1 VATGQADAYV
11 GNLAIA
17 NYLIKQNRFNNLVVA
32 APTPYGQHTQ
42 AMAVRN
48 DWPAL
53 ASLID
58 KGLAAMSLAEINAIN
73 QKWGAVEVRPPPSDY
88 RLVWQILAGA
98 TLVLVAF
105 FLWNRRLAREVA
117 VRQRIAGDL
126 MRSEAL
132 LTEEKRH
139 LEQAQQALQ
148 HLNQT
153 LESQV
158 SQRTAELASANA
170 FNETIL
176 LDSPVAMVV
185 YQERGPCVIVNQA
198 FARLVGATREQLLA
212 QDFRTLGTVS
222 KTGLLD
228 DCLKALADGQQVRR
242 EVHTRSTF
250 GKEIWVDCLI
260 LPTRLNGEPHLLIQL
275 FDLRAIR
282 QASEAMREAQARA
295 EAANQAKSEFLANM
309 SHEIRTP
316 MNAILGFAQV
326 LARDPDL
333 KDAQREGLATIQ
345 RSGDHLL
352 TLVNDI
358 LDMAK
363 IEAGRMT
370 LRVAPFNPARLLTET
385 EAFFRQRV
393 RDRGLDLILA
403 PANLPRWRVGDEM
416 KLRQVLINLV
426 GNAVKFTTAGRV
438 TLQAVPLGADAIQFS
453 VSDTGPG
460 IDRSEMARLFQPFSQ
475 TATGR
480 LKQGGTGLGLALSS
494 QFVRLMGGELKADS
508 TPGQGS
514 CFTFT
519 LTLPPAAV
527 AEARDPVPLP
537 PILGLE
543 PGQPVCRLLIVDDLA
558 DNRAPLRALLASL
571 NPQPPVLEFREA
583 ANGEE
588 AVALWE
594 SWQPHVIL
602 MDMRMPVL
610 SGEEATRQI
619 KARMAAR
626 PETVRSVVV
635 AFSAS
640 AFNGNRDHFLACG
653 CDEFTGKP
661 FRAEELFAILERRA
675 GLRFTRAGAV
685 PTADAPLSLDEVAA
699 RLASCP
705 AAWRADLR
713 SAVAL
718 GDFERITNLLAPPRR
733 DRCRPSCR
741 PGPVSLQLRSG
752 GLRGPLQPGRGQGL
766 TPAASTSRSPGCPWP
781 RLVGGGPVGRAASP
795 GPNRPPGQ
803 SSCPQRRRLVLP
815 VAPSSS
821 TPSGPPDSTRG
832 IAPCSVSLSP
842 SWPSCP

>member
-1 VATGQADAYV
+1 MTNDSRQQSKPILFVRSPKLLQMRDPLAAPWNRALVPIQAGDPEASSRA
-11 GNLAIA
+11 GDEIDLAQFVDFSQMNEIFA
-17 NYLIKQNRFNNLVVA
+17 NYLEVVGLPVA
-32 APTPYGQHTQ
+32 IIDFQGH
-42 AMAVRN
+42 V
-48 DWPAL
+48 L
-53 ASLID
+53 AS
-58 KGLAAMSLAEINAIN
+58 S
-73 QKWGAVEVRPPPSDY
+73 R
-88 RLVWQILAGA
+88 WQRICMEFHR
-98 TLVLVAF
+98 THPDT
-105 FLWNRRLAREVA
+105 LARC
-117 VRQRIAGDL
+117 
-126 MRSEAL
+126 
-132 LTEEKRH
+132 
-139 LEQAQQALQ
+139 
-148 HLNQT
+148 
-153 LESQV
+153 LES
-158 SQRTAELASANA
+158 
-170 FNETIL
+170 
-176 LDSPVAMVV
+176 D
-185 YQERGPCVIVNQA
+185 
-198 FARLVGATREQLLA
+198 
-212 QDFRTLGTVS
+212 
-222 KTGLLD
+222 TGLSRQIQE
-228 DCLKALADGQQVRR
+228 GQ
-242 EVHTRSTF
+242 
-250 GKEIWVDCLI
+250 G
-260 LPTRLNGEPHLLIQL
+260 
-275 FDLRAIR
+275 
-282 QASEAMREAQARA
+282 A

-385 EAFFRQRV
+385 EAFFRQRA

-438 TLQAVPLGADAIQFS
+438 ILQAVPLGADAIQFS

-494 QFVRLMGGELKADS
+494 QFVRLMGGELTADS
-508 TPGQGS
+508 TLGQGS

-718 GDFERITNLLAPPRR
+718 GDFERITDLLARLGETDAALHAALAQLAYNYDLEALGTADQSGLDQSGPE
-733 DRCRPSCR
+733 R
-741 PGPVSLQLRSG
+741 PG
-752 GLRGPLQPGRGQGL
+752 
-766 TPAASTSRSPGCPWP
+766 
-781 RLVGGGPVGRAASP
+781 
-795 GPNRPPGQ
+795 
-803 SSCPQRRRLVLP
+803 
-815 VAPSSS
+815 
-821 TPSGPPDSTRG
+821 
-832 IAPCSVSLSP
+832 
-842 SWPSCP
+842 

>member
-1 VATGQADAYV
+1 
-11 GNLAIA
+11 
-17 NYLIKQNRFNNLVVA
+17 
-32 APTPYGQHTQ
+32 
-42 AMAVRN
+42 
-48 DWPAL
+48 
-53 ASLID
+53 
-58 KGLAAMSLAEINAIN
+58 
-73 QKWGAVEVRPPPSDY
+73 
-88 RLVWQILAGA
+88 
-98 TLVLVAF
+98 
-105 FLWNRRLAREVA
+105 
-117 VRQRIAGDL
+117 
-126 MRSEAL
+126 
-132 LTEEKRH
+132 
-139 LEQAQQALQ
+139 
-148 HLNQT
+148 
-153 LESQV
+153 
-158 SQRTAELASANA
+158 
-170 FNETIL
+170 
-176 LDSPVAMVV
+176 
-185 YQERGPCVIVNQA
+185 
-198 FARLVGATREQLLA
+198 
-212 QDFRTLGTVS
+212 
-222 KTGLLD
+222 
-228 DCLKALADGQQVRR
+228 
-242 EVHTRSTF
+242 
-250 GKEIWVDCLI
+250 
-260 LPTRLNGEPHLLIQL
+260 
-275 FDLRAIR
+275 
-282 QASEAMREAQARA
+282 
-295 EAANQAKSEFLANM
+295 
-309 SHEIRTP
+309 
-316 MNAILGFAQV
+316 
-326 LARDPDL
+326 
-333 KDAQREGLATIQ
+333 
-345 RSGDHLL
+345 
-352 TLVNDI
+352 
-358 LDMAK
+358 
-363 IEAGRMT
+363 
-370 LRVAPFNPARLLTET
+370 
-385 EAFFRQRV
+385 
-393 RDRGLDLILA
+393 
-403 PANLPRWRVGDEM
+403 M

-494 QFVRLMGGELKADS
+494 QFVRLMGGELTADS
-508 TPGQGS
+508 TLGQGS

-635 AFSAS
+635 ALSAS

-718 GDFERITNLLAPPRR
+718 GDFERITDLLA
-733 DRCRPSCR
+733 
-741 PGPVSLQLRSG
+741 QLGETDAALHAALAQSAYNYDLEAFAALFSPAEAR
-752 GLRGPLQPGRGQGL
+752 GL
-766 TPAASTSRSPGCPWP
+766 TPAASTSGSPGCRWRC
-781 RLVGGGPVGRAASP
+781 RLAGGGPVGRDAGP
-795 GPNRPPGQ
+795 GPNRPPRQ
-803 SSCPQRRRLVLP
+803 SSFPP
-815 VAPSSS
+815 TAPAR
-821 TPSGPPDSTRG
+821 PPDGAQFVNPVRPAGLNPRNSTMQRLP
-832 IAPCSVSLSP
+832 ITLLAVISLAGCGGMPADTTQNPGGGSASADDQAKIDATLDRLGKVCKDKLATKFPGVPMSDLRVTPGATLKESLDSGAMSLKDLRQYGATYNWQVP
-842 SWPSCP
+842 SKKASGDCDVDGKGKITQFTGK